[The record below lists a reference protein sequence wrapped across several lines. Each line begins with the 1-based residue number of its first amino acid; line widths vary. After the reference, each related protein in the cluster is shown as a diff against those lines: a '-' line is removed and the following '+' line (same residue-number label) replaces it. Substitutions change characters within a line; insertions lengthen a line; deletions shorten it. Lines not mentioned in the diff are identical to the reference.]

1 MAKKVRKSKKLEEE
15 EDASFEF
22 PVFDE
27 FAFVTK
33 EFEMIAP
40 VALAGVIA
48 VLLGILGWALLV
60 ANVYAAV
67 PWVLGFLG
75 IVASP
80 FLIQRLRAKWHLY
93 TKGDW
98 AALIALE
105 FFGWLAIWFVLLNIS
120 PPA

>member
-15 EDASFEF
+15 EAASFEF

-27 FAFVTK
+27 FAFVSK
-33 EFEMIAP
+33 EFEMMAA
-40 VALAGVIA
+40 VTLASLIA
-48 VLLGILGWALLV
+48 VLLGILGWALT
-60 ANVYAAV
+60 AGGMYTAI
-67 PWVLGFLG
+67 PWALGLLG

-80 FLIQRLRAKWHLY
+80 FLIRRLRTRSALY

-105 FFGWLAIWFVLLNIS
+105 LFGWLAIWFVLLNVS
-120 PPA
+120 PTL